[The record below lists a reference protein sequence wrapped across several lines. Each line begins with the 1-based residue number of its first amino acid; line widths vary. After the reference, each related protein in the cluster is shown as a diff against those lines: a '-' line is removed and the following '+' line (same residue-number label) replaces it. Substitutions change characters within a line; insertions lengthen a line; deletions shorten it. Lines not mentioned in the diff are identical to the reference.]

1 MNSADLCAHV
11 VSYSYADT
19 SLEIGQIIARQ
30 NIKHPVVIMNTSAEH
45 LLASAMLCQEDEY
58 NEGDFNNTA
67 SSTSS
72 MQLSS
77 SLSSVSS
84 MHISNLSNTASSTM
98 SMQLSDIA
106 SRWLNSSDSVGSD
119 RKYSE
124 TSIILASDTSDSNYS
139 RDNSRHD
146 LNLENPVNPSIT
158 ANSMIS
164 LCYVT
169 ASDTSDSEDPR
180 DNSISRH
187 HIIAA
192 NSTSHLSHFKIS
204 ALRTPDISKGFTPET
219 LTPTFMKMK
228 LEDTNIHENEA
239 RN

>member
-124 TSIILASDTSDSNYS
+124 TSIILASDTSDSGDNNYS

-146 LNLENPVNPSIT
+146 LNLENPVNPVIT

-192 NSTSHLSHFKIS
+192 NSTSHLSHFK
-204 ALRTPDISKGFTPET
+204 KGFTPET
-219 LTPTFMKMK
+219 LTPAFMKMK